1 MASPPDRLNNL
12 SLAPHHDGSPLY
24 VSNNAPALGDTVAVR
39 LRVPHAFGDVTEVR
53 VRSNPDHE
61 PVYSTARPVHT
72 ADAVTWWQAD
82 VVVENPVHGYRFLVT
97 LADGSHGWLNAAGYS
112 TGELL
117 DLEDFKLLAY
127 PEPPLWAKSTV
138 MYQIFPDR
146 FARSS
151 AANDRELPLWAE
163 PAEWTDEPINIGPS
177 TPRQFFGGDLLGIEQ
192 RLDHLVA
199 LGVTMIYLTPVFPAH
214 SNHRYD
220 ALSFAEVDPLLGG
233 DDALI
238 SLVQAAH
245 ARGLNVI
252 GDLTSN
258 HSGDAHEWFTSSH
271 LNPAAPESE
280 FYYWLDDEQ
289 KSYVSWLGVQSLP
302 KFNWKSTELRRRF
315 IEGPDSV
322 VAKWLGEPYNL
333 DGWRIDVAN
342 MTGRYLDE
350 DLNAEVRQIIRKTM
364 IDVNPETILL
374 GESTNDASS
383 DFQGDAWHGA
393 MTYANFTRPL
403 WGWLSK
409 KVPQSWFFGIPYGTI
424 PAVTGREFYESHVR
438 FAAGFPWRTRL
449 HNMNALD
456 THDTAR
462 FRTSA
467 LEGAVPVAFGM
478 SVTLPGIPVVFAGDE
493 FGLVGD
499 DGEHSRTPLPWDELA
514 KPGSVASETT
524 AMYSQLIALRRDHV
538 ALNQGGIRWIHVD
551 DDVLVYVRETA
562 EESVLVLAARADVDL
577 ELEVA
582 VGEALYGSVTI
593 TRLDATTRF
602 TATGPVFGA
611 WTLPSPQ
618 LPPF

>member
-1 MASPPDRLNNL
+1 MQ
-12 SLAPHHDGSPLY
+12 PHHDGSPLY
-24 VSNNAPALGDTVAVR
+24 VSTAAPALGDTVQVR
-39 LRVPHAFGDVTEVR
+39 VRVPQSLGAVTSVKT
-53 VRSNPDHE
+53 RSNPDHE
-61 PVYSTARPVHT
+61 PVYTDAALIHSEHGWDWYQAPVT
-72 ADAVTWWQAD
+72 
-82 VVVENPVHGYRFLVT
+82 VENPVHGYRFFLSF
-97 LADGSHGWLNAAGYS
+97 ADGSFGYLNAAGYS
-112 TGELL
+112 SGELL
-117 DLEDFKLLAY
+117 DAEDFKLVAY
-127 PEPPLWAKSTV
+127 PEPPAWAKSTV

-151 AANDRELPLWAE
+151 AASERQLPDWAE

-192 RLDHLVA
+192 HLDHLVS
-199 LGVTMIYLTPVFPAH
+199 LGVTMVYLTPIFPAN

-233 DDALI
+233 DEALI
-238 SLVQAAH
+238 SLSKAAH
-245 ARGLNVI
+245 DRGLTVI

-258 HSGDAHEWFTSSH
+258 HSGDSHEWFTSSH
-271 LNPAAPESE
+271 EKPGAPESE

-289 KSYVSWLGVQSLP
+289 KTYVSWLGVPSLP
-302 KFNWKSTELRRRF
+302 KFNWASTELRRRF

-322 VAKWLGEPYNL
+322 VAKWLGEPYNF

-364 IDVNPETILL
+364 LDVKPDTILL

-409 KVPQSWFFGIPYGTI
+409 RVEKSWFFGIPTGTI
-424 PAVTGREFYESHVR
+424 PAYTGREFHESHIR

-462 FRTSA
+462 FRSSA

-499 DGEHSRTPLPWDELA
+499 DGEHSRSPLPWSSLDE
-514 KPGSVASETT
+514 PGVASETV
-524 AMYSQLIALRRDHV
+524 ALYSQLIALRRDHA
-538 ALNQGGIRWIHVD
+538 ALSEGGIRWIHVD
-551 DDVLVYVRETA
+551 DDVLVYVREA
-562 EESVLVLAARADVDL
+562 PDESVLCLAARADFDVAL
-577 ELEVA
+577 ALPELT
-582 VGEALYGSVTI
+582 ALYGRVTAERTDAG
-593 TRLDATTRF
+593 TRLHG
-602 TATGPVFGA
+602 TGPAFAA
-611 WTLPSPQ
+611 WSLQSPQ
-618 LPPF
+618 LPSF